1 MLPEMTMTKNTATDG
16 ADAPEYE
23 DNVERAISIVLE
35 ADEKQ
40 MEKILGILFNEEQK

>member
-1 MLPEMTMTKNTATDG
+1 MQPETMIDTTTAVIG
-16 ADAPEYE
+16 AEASEYE

-40 MEKILGILFNEEQK
+40 MEKIMEILFN